1 MNNETSQDKMSVQ
14 IRQARVED
22 FDKTNAR
29 DPPRLFE
36 VWESSVRAVINAR
49 DCRSSQRSPT
59 FGELRMKSLVAIISA
74 VMLTVFMAP
83 LFAAEVPFNQAQ
95 YDSMLAAGKPVAVVF
110 HADWCPTCRAQAPL
124 LKELSQTP
132 ELKGVTLFVANFDTE
147 KTLRKSLGVTKQST
161 VVVFKDG
168 KESARSTGDTQQAS
182 LAALLRHAIS

>member
-1 MNNETSQDKMSVQ
+1 
-14 IRQARVED
+14 VE
-22 FDKTNAR
+22 
-29 DPPRLFE
+29 
-36 VWESSVRAVINAR
+36 
-49 DCRSSQRSPT
+49 
-59 FGELRMKSLVAIISA
+59 VA
-74 VMLTVFMAP
+74 
-83 LFAAEVPFNQAQ
+83 FNQAQ
-95 YDSMLAAGKPVAVVF
+95 FDSMLAAGKPVAVVF

-147 KTLRKSLGVTKQST
+147 KALKSSLGVTKQST